1 MGDNGAATFEPF
13 GISGQDEMLWRKSV
27 LLTQL
32 VAASAGIAKKAG
44 EVIRSKAGQDLKV
57 IQKVSSYIDSRPVQ
71 YEGGEGVGGHS
82 AGKKTGPRVG

>member
-1 MGDNGAATFEPF
+1 MGENGASNFQPF
-13 GISGQDEMLWRKSV
+13 GISATDEMLWRKSA

-57 IQKVSSYIDSRPVQ
+57 IQKV
-71 YEGGEGVGGHS
+71 
-82 AGKKTGPRVG
+82 